1 MLISTDGRTKGVA
14 MSTDNK
20 VAPRR
25 SRAAH
30 WVVIAI
36 GGVVVLVPVTL
47 FLVLIL
53 SLGFNGSGPTVGQ
66 AQTAALSYYSALQRH
81 DYPEAYAV
89 LGPHATVTVDGQPRV
104 IDSVDTLSSLAQAA
118 DRKAG
123 GITAYTFTDGQF
135 EAGATTAAPTRR
147 GCPGWRGSDAPPIY
161 RRVIGDSMR
170 SPCVERV
177 LVCTVDSP

>member
-1 MLISTDGRTKGVA
+1 

-53 SLGFNGSGPTVGQ
+53 SLGFTADGPTVGQ

-123 GITAYTFTDGQF
+123 GITAYPFTDGQF
-135 EAGATTAAPTRR
+135 EVGTTTADLTVRVTRGGGAYEVHVQIR
-147 GCPGWRGSDAPPIY
+147 FANGTWRIL
-161 RRVIGDSMR
+161 RVDRM
-170 SPCVERV
+170 
-177 LVCTVDSP
+177 

>member
-1 MLISTDGRTKGVA
+1 

-53 SLGFNGSGPTVGQ
+53 SLGFTADGPTVGQ

-123 GITAYTFTDGQF
+123 RPVWPVVRFRDIAASAVPLRSGT
-135 EAGATTAAPTRR
+135 APT
-147 GCPGWRGSDAPPIY
+147 PS
-161 RRVIGDSMR
+161 R
-170 SPCVERV
+170 SRLPATWSTR
-177 LVCTVDSP
+177 

>member
-1 MLISTDGRTKGVA
+1 

-25 SRAAH
+25 WRAAR
-30 WVVIAI
+30 WAAIAI

-66 AQTAALSYYSALQRH
+66 AQTAALSYYQAVQRH
-81 DYPEAYAV
+81 DYPKAYAV

-123 GITAYTFTDGQF
+123 GITTYTFTDGQF
-135 EAGATTAAPTRR
+135 EAGATTADLTVRVTRA
-147 GCPGWRGSDAPPIY
+147 GGVYDVHVQMTFTDGAWRIL
-161 RRVIGDSMR
+161 RVDRM
-170 SPCVERV
+170 
-177 LVCTVDSP
+177 